1 MNVLEKILEE
11 IEREAMTN
19 KEIGRKQ
26 CEGMARAMNIIRSHM
41 NDIPDDGWIP
51 VGERLPEPNKKV
63 FVTVEHSSW
72 IADFDSEWVS
82 EKEKTHHPET
92 SSTYLGY
99 INENSNWIF
108 IDEEGQG
115 NICDETFGTNRG
127 RIYDVVTY
135 WQLLPEPYKPKKL
148 QTEEKPVQ

>member
-51 VGERLPEPNKKV
+51 VGERVPE
-63 FVTVEHSSW
+63 S
-72 IADFDSEWVS
+72 
-82 EKEKTHHPET
+82 KTHVLCCFENGAVD
-92 SSTYLGY
+92 SLWQDWKESGFGGY
-99 INENSNWIF
+99 FDDDFKPME
-108 IDEEGQG
+108 
-115 NICDETFGTNRG
+115 
-127 RIYDVVTY
+127 VVA
-135 WQLLPEPYKPKKL
+135 WQPLPDPYKPKKDITAAG
-148 QTEEKPVQ
+148 TEHVVSRFMTVE